1 MRNMKYLSAVT
12 LLWAFSF
19 SLIGVYL
26 AGQVDAWFSAA
37 SRIALAGLV
46 FLPFIRLKNL
56 SVKLALQIAG
66 VGAFQLGL
74 MYCFYYQSFI
84 YLSVPEVLLFTV
96 LTPIY
101 VTLLYDLGQ
110 RRFSPVFLLSAVIA
124 VIGAMTI
131 KYQGIN
137 SGFITGFLI
146 VQGANL
152 SFAIGQV
159 AYKRIMEQQPEPINQ
174 ASIFGLFYV
183 GAFAVALPM
192 YLIFGDSN
200 KLPTTGMQWMILTY
214 LGIFASGLGYF
225 FWNKGATLVNA
236 GTLAVMNNALVP
248 AGLIVNI
255 VIWNREADLMRLTV
269 GGLIIIGSLWLNQR
283 WTNAQHPDSL
293 SSPAK

>member
-248 AGLIVNI
+248 AGLVVNI
-255 VIWNREADLMRLTV
+255 LIWNREADLMRLTV